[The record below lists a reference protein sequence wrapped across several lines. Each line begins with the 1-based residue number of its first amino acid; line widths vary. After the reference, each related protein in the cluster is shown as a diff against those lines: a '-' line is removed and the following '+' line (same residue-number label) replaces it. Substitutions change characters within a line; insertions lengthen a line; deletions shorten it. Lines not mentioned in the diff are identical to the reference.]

1 MLTSPVF
8 FPTWPAQSAR
18 EVRMVSALFSSHTL
32 YLTLLSTPITPYRVF
47 TPVNSAVAVPAESGT
62 YQSVLEFLKN
72 IELIVSCLLV
82 CVVGLDE
89 AGVGEGLPGQ
99 LALLPCLSPQL
110 TLTEDILSL
119 QHITDELHLVYI
131 LAKVWVW
138 MPIPSPTKMITFFA
152 RPSYLTAS
160 SILVRS
166 CLASALQ

>member
-1 MLTSPVF
+1 MLISPVF

-62 YQSVLEFLKN
+62 YDSVLEFLKK
-72 IELIVSCLLV
+72 IELHVSCLLV

-99 LALLPCLSPQL
+99 LALLPA
-110 TLTEDILSL
+110 LSL
-119 QHITDELHLVYI
+119 Q
-131 LAKVWVW
+131 LALN
-138 MPIPSPTKMITFFA
+138 SGD
-152 RPSYLTAS
+152 
-160 SILVRS
+160 
-166 CLASALQ
+166 

>member
-1 MLTSPVF
+1 
-8 FPTWPAQSAR
+8 
-18 EVRMVSALFSSHTL
+18 MVSALFSSHTL

-110 TLTEDILSL
+110 TLTEDSLSL
-119 QHITDELHLVYI
+119 QHITDELHLVYPGQGVG
-131 LAKVWVW
+131 LDTHPVPHEDDHVL
-138 MPIPSPTKMITFFA
+138 
-152 RPSYLTAS
+152 RS
-160 SILVRS
+160 SLVLDS
-166 CLASALQ
+166 LQHPREVMLGLGPPVVSV